1 MIPLAAFALAGCLA
15 VGTGS
20 DYILA
25 KDLAPA
31 FPALADVAPDTVLV
45 PAPMPGTPR
54 IFRAPDLSRLA
65 ARFNVTPAPE
75 NEICIQRP
83 VSAPDRTRMLEAM
96 QGQLPEARIDILD
109 VSRQPAPE
117 GPFEFPLS
125 GLRQGIAGG
134 YWNGFVRYGSN
145 HRFAVWAKVKVLV
158 TAARVVAVVELK
170 AGRPIDNAQ
179 LRLETREEV
188 PGGDAYALTIE
199 DVAGRVARRTIA
211 AGASIR
217 LPWTEVAKDVLI
229 GDTVRVDVTNGGA
242 HLEFE
247 AQAQASGS
255 AGQIVPVLNPISKKR
270 FPARVEGKGKV
281 SVDGTPSVSGTPPV
295 KGTL

>member
-1 MIPLAAFALAGCLA
+1 MIPLAAFALAGCLT
-15 VGTGS
+15 VGSGS
-20 DYILA
+20 DYVLA

-31 FPALADVAPDTVLV
+31 FPALAEVAPDTVLV

-54 IFRAPDLSRLA
+54 IFHVPELSRLS
-65 ARFNVTPAPE
+65 ARFHVTPVPE

-83 VSAPDRTRMLEAM
+83 VAAPDRARVLEAM
-96 QGQLPEARIDILD
+96 QRQLPEARIDILD

-117 GPFEFPLS
+117 GPFEFPLT
-125 GLRQGIAGG
+125 GLRQGPAGG

-158 TAARVVAVVELK
+158 TAARVVAAVELK

-211 AGASIR
+211 AGAAIR
-217 LPWTEVAKDVLI
+217 APWTEVAKDILS
-229 GDTVRVDVTNGGA
+229 GDTVQVEVSNGGA

-255 AGQIVPVLNPISKKR
+255 AGQIIQVLNPVSKKR
-270 FPARVEGKGKV
+270 FPAQVEGKGKV
-281 SVDGTPSVSGTPPV
+281 SVKGTP
-295 KGTL
+295 

>member
-1 MIPLAAFALAGCLA
+1 MIPLALFALAGCLA

-31 FPALADVAPDTVLV
+31 FPALAEVAPDTPLAAAPV
-45 PAPMPGTPR
+45 PGAPR
-54 IFRAPDLSRLA
+54 IFHVPELGRLA
-65 ARFNVTPAPE
+65 VRFNVTPAPE
-75 NEICIQRP
+75 TEICIERP
-83 VSAPDRTRMLEAM
+83 VSVPDRARMLEAM
-96 QGQLPEARIDILD
+96 QRQLPEARIDILD
-109 VSRQPAPE
+109 ISRQPAPE
-117 GPFEFPLS
+117 GSFEFPLS
-125 GLRQGIAGG
+125 ALRQGIAGG

-158 TAARVVAVVELK
+158 TAARVVAAVELK

-179 LRLETREEV
+179 LRLETREEA
-188 PGGDAYALTIE
+188 PGAEAYAVTIE

-211 AGASIR
+211 AGAAIR
-217 LPWTEVAKDVLI
+217 LPWTEAAKDVLS

-255 AGQIVPVLNPISKKR
+255 AGQIIPVLNPVSNKR
-270 FPARVEGKGKV
+270 FPARIEGKGKV
-281 SVDGTPSVSGTPPV
+281 SVNGTPSVNGISPV